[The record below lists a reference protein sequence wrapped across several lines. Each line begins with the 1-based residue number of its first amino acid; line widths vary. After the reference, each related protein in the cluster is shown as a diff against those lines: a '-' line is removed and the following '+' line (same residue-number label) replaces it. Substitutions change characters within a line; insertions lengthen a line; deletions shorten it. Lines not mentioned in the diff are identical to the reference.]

1 MKEYGYSD
9 ERADRR
15 LPGTKRAEL
24 IPAARLFRGALEFGE
39 GAARVLLSRLARA
52 LEFEDLGGFHKGKPK
67 RVPNIHQAFHEMG
80 DMGVRMQWA
89 WRDAQPLSAPGNGWV
104 IYGLDIDRVTVKQ
117 HVACAFTK
125 FGVADMH
132 GHDMGRI
139 LQYRQ
144 ACGTQRMFGQRR
156 LALMER
162 AKRFAFPG

>member
-1 MKEYGYSD
+1 MKK
-9 ERADRR
+9 
-15 LPGTKRAEL
+15 LT
-24 IPAARLFRGALEFGE
+24 ARLFRSALELRE
-39 GAARVLLSRLARA
+39 GAAHFALSGAVLALA
-52 LEFEDLGGFHKGKPK
+52 LEHFSWLNKGKAESPPD
-67 RVPNIHQAFHEMG
+67 VGHALGEMR
-80 DMGVRMQWA
+80 DMRIGVQGAR
-89 WRDAQPLSAPGNGWV
+89 RNPQPLRAPGNGWV

-125 FGVADMH
+125 FGIADMH

-162 AKRFAFPG
+162 AKRFAFPGLQAADR